1 LKSCIFASIINKKEN
16 GKGVMKMAASIKDV
30 AKEAGVSIATVS
42 RVLNDVDVVNEETKK
57 KVKDAIVKLGYRP
70 NIVAR
75 SLKTQ
80 RTRTVGILI
89 PDISSQIYPEI
100 VRGTEDVA
108 NIYDYNIILCNSDS
122 DLEKEKEYL
131 RVLKE
136 KMVDGVLYMSSS
148 LEPEI
153 VALIK
158 ELELPTVLVETTDR
172 EKTFPS
178 VTIDNREAAYDAVTH
193 MLNRGDKK
201 IAYIGVHKDAVNAAA
216 ARYFGYEDA
225 LKENNIAISEE
236 LIHFGEVKAKEG
248 YEGVLEILE
257 KAGEIDGLFCA
268 SDEIAMG
275 AINALREKGL
285 RVPEDVDVIGFDN
298 IYTSSLFYPKLTTV
312 AQPMY
317 DMGSV
322 GMRMLIKLINKKDL
336 EEKNYVLPYEVIE
349 RDSCKK

>member
-1 LKSCIFASIINKKEN
+1 MS
-16 GKGVMKMAASIKDV
+16 VSIKDV

-42 RVLNDVDVVNEETKK
+42 RVLNDVDVVNEDTKK
-57 KVKDAIVKLGYRP
+57 KVQDAIKKLGYRP

-89 PDISSQIYPEI
+89 PDISSQFYPEI

-153 VALIK
+153 VELIK
-158 ELELPTVLVETTDR
+158 ELELKTVLVVTTDKD
-172 EKTFPS
+172 KTFPS
-178 VTIDNREAAYDAVTH
+178 VSIDNREAAYDATMH
-193 MLNRGDKK
+193 LLNNGNKK
-201 IAYIGVHKDAVNAAA
+201 VAYIGVHKDEVNAAA
-216 ARYFGYEDA
+216 VRYLGYEDA
-225 LKENNIAISEE
+225 LKEKGLEVDES
-236 LIHFGEVKAKEG
+236 LVYFGELKAHEG
-248 YEGVLEILE
+248 YEGVNRILE
-257 KAGEIDGLFCA
+257 KGSFDSLFCA
-268 SDEIAMG
+268 NDEIAMG
-275 AINALREKGL
+275 AINALREKGIK
-285 RVPEDVDVIGFDN
+285 VPEEVEVIGFDN
-298 IYTSSLFYPKLTTV
+298 IYSASIFYPKLTTI

-322 GMRMLIKLINKKDL
+322 GMRMLIKTINKKEL
-336 EEKNYVLPYEVIE
+336 EEKNYILPYELIE
-349 RDSCKK
+349 RDSTKR